1 MCGCNPQT
9 VFQKNDL
16 EGFFLKQTLMAKN
29 VFTTSP
35 LFANEESKA
44 KFMDYLTSRICQLH
58 DIPDLASLDYGKHIL
73 GNKILPQLHAKL
85 IQIPINV
92 CFRGSLQSFSQQQ
105 LKQEGISISLG
116 EILQTLISPGQTV
129 ETSKATELFNYNLE
143 RAMLLGLE
151 IRQAKN
157 ECPVHVGIRTNAAQ
171 LSNLVKD
178 SLVER
183 FLESAYNVILAPYET
198 KIYDKPLQF
207 LSDHEFEKR
216 VQAFH
221 KFGSFS
227 SLDDLLQGAICIPRN
242 PLNNV
247 TGNPD
252 DIGKHNVIG
261 QDSLTDELLL
271 LPTLSLLVDY
281 AEIMCSEEYPVF
293 QLKTDPDKP
302 SIYSLLPTQGALA
315 LGNNQNVFAIELA
328 DYSKSLVDL
337 SQIKFSLF
345 PIDKLSDTSNKRT
358 FNEIYHA
365 LKSLTLVDSPTAIGD
380 EDHLALNT
388 ERSINFEFN
397 LVVMALPKQLS
408 KNIFSDAPTLSNAPI
423 FLPSEDIVIKDNMYI
438 QENINQEDVEMTDA

>member
-1 MCGCNPQT
+1 
-9 VFQKNDL
+9 
-16 EGFFLKQTLMAKN
+16 
-29 VFTTSP
+29 
-35 LFANEESKA
+35 
-44 KFMDYLTSRICQLH
+44 
-58 DIPDLASLDYGKHIL
+58 
-73 GNKILPQLHAKL
+73 
-85 IQIPINV
+85 
-92 CFRGSLQSFSQQQ
+92 
-105 LKQEGISISLG
+105 
-116 EILQTLISPGQTV
+116 
-129 ETSKATELFNYNLE
+129 
-143 RAMLLGLE
+143 MLLGLE